1 MLSPRRRP
9 RSLMTSSRAGALLR
23 WVVAAALVGLPAV
36 AAALRMGPMG
46 FLGIDDANIYFVY
59 AKNLALGHGF
69 VYHPGG
75 ERVEGFTS
83 LLWTLLCAAAHRVA
97 ARPEPW
103 LIGLNAVVMGG
114 ALARGAGFAD

>member
-1 MLSPRRRP
+1 
-9 RSLMTSSRAGALLR
+9 MTSARAGALLR

-83 LLWTLLCAAAHRVA
+83 LLWTLLCAAAHRLA

-103 LIGLNAVVMGG
+103 LIVPPMIAIAVVV
-114 ALARGAGFAD
+114 LAARSVAGSAEAR